1 MTHPLPTGAGSRILL
16 APVTVSPT
24 KPLTPTHLKYLLSL
38 DVIVR
43 VSALFADVTVAYQ
56 HGAYAG
62 SQQVAGFWD
71 YLDRHRPGTAY
82 TGLGEVEIGEL
93 YVAYHQTPRLPFA
106 AIEPTVRR
114 AEAGWL
120 HPASAR
126 LLDIWQD
133 HYDLL
138 GMFDPELG
146 RHGPEL
152 MGEADLLDLLVRRNL
167 CIDGRPL
174 GAPVYLDAT
183 SAGHS
188 LRVVLGA
195 DGQPNYLLY
204 LLREL
209 VPLLA
214 DHDLVVLAHDEQLRT
229 DYQTVSQILTAL
241 GARVVRFE
249 VPRVPIDGVA
259 QSSRLGGWQGYT
271 LDAIAD
277 RFVDEYGVDAF
288 RLGLRLYLIAGLGR
302 TARESYSA
310 LQLRRWIRRAQRL
323 LDTHAGRDEQGTTGG
338 PVPAGLWGALTAR
351 RGYADPYR
359 VATTLMSRQ
368 PTVPV
373 GALLDAVTG
382 PVRTRA
388 TVGGGR

>member
-1 MTHPLPTGAGSRILL
+1 MTHPLPPGAGPRILL

-43 VSALFADVTVAYQ
+43 VSAVLADVTVAYQ

-71 YLDRHRPGTAY
+71 HLDRHHPGTAY
-82 TGLGEVEIGEL
+82 AGLDEVGIGEL
-93 YVAYHQTPRLPFA
+93 YVAYHRTPRLPFA

-126 LLDIWQD
+126 LLDIWRG
-133 HYDLL
+133 HYELL
-138 GMFDPELG
+138 GMFDPDLG

-152 MGEADLLDLLVRRNL
+152 MAEADLLDLLVRRNL
-167 CIDGRPL
+167 CIDGRPV

-183 SAGHS
+183 AAGHP

-214 DHDLVVLAHDEQLRT
+214 DHDLVVLAHDEQLRA
-229 DYQTVSQILTAL
+229 DYQTVSHVLTAL

-249 VPRVPIDGVA
+249 VPRVPIDGVTT
-259 QSSRLGGWQGYT
+259 STRFGGWQGYT

-277 RFVDEYGVDAF
+277 RFVDDHGVDAF

-302 TARESYSA
+302 TARENYSA
-310 LQLRRWIRRAQRL
+310 HQLSRWIRRARRL
-323 LDTHAGRDEQGTTGG
+323 LDVHAGADDHDAAGER
-338 PVPAGLWGALTAR
+338 VPAELWGALVAR

-373 GALLDAVTG
+373 GALLDVVTG
-382 PVRTRA
+382 PARSRA
-388 TVGGGR
+388 TVGGAR